1 MLFVMNWILVAFLEP
16 ILFALTNV
24 LDSNLTNRLFKNA
37 WILTVLV
44 AVSNLLFI
52 PIIWLLDPP
61 QLINLNLVPYV
72 VLVSFIELYY
82 AYPYYKALQN
92 DDTSV
97 IISLFSLGKVFVPV
111 LAFFLIGEI
120 LKPIQYFGF
129 AIVVLSSVAITFNRK
144 EKFKLN
150 KSFFYMFLSSSLL
163 AVEVVVYKY
172 VFEQISWGA
181 GLFWTIVISALMGL
195 ASLLVGKFRVGFREE
210 FQALKKY
217 YPYILTVGGLGFFGF
232 IGFSYAIAQVPAT
245 VSRSISSFQ
254 PFFVLLY
261 AVLFSRFLP
270 RAFKENVSS
279 SILIKKLLLFIFT
292 TVGVV
297 LIVN

>member
-1 MLFVMNWILVAFLEP
+1 MNWILVAFLEP

-97 IISLFSLGKVFVPV
+97 IISLFSLGKVLPDSSY
-111 LAFFLIGEI
+111 LAA
-120 LKPIQYFGF
+120 
-129 AIVVLSSVAITFNRK
+129 AIAVSASI
-144 EKFKLN
+144 
-150 KSFFYMFLSSSLL
+150 SSLL
-163 AVEVVVYKY
+163 CSTAFFTSAGCSIFLFRRLSFSSAV
-172 VFEQISWGA
+172 
-181 GLFWTIVISALMGL
+181 
-195 ASLLVGKFRVGFREE
+195 
-210 FQALKKY
+210 
-217 YPYILTVGGLGFFGF
+217 
-232 IGFSYAIAQVPAT
+232 
-245 VSRSISSFQ
+245 
-254 PFFVLLY
+254 
-261 AVLFSRFLP
+261 
-270 RAFKENVSS
+270 
-279 SILIKKLLLFIFT
+279 
-292 TVGVV
+292 
-297 LIVN
+297 